1 MNDNPK
7 LLLGKVV
14 SEEIKKKLSAD
25 INKLKGCN
33 IVPKLAAILVG
44 DDPASKIYVNS
55 KHKTFLKMNCLSE
68 VHYLRTNTK
77 ESELL
82 NLIEDLNVSKDVH
95 GILVQFPLPKHLD
108 SNKIISFIDPDK
120 DVDGLHPMNLGHL
133 LQGKPNFI
141 PCTPFGCIQ
150 ILKHYKIQVKS
161 KNIVIVGRSNL
172 VGKPL
177 HALLSQKFNIGNATV
192 TLCHSYSDSINF
204 FTKNADIIIVATG
217 MPNLLKSNMIKEN
230 CVIIDVGINRVNDNS
245 DRGYHI
251 VGDVDYDNVM
261 PKAKYITPVPGGV
274 GPMTITM
281 LLYNTVRSAK
291 IVSGSFEDIFYN

>member
-1 MNDNPK
+1 MNNNPK

-14 SEEIKKKLSAD
+14 SEEIKKKLTVD
-25 INKLKGCN
+25 INNLKNCN
-33 IVPKLAAILVG
+33 IIPKLAAILVG
-44 DDPASKIYVNS
+44 DNPASKIYVNS
-55 KHKTFLKMNCLSE
+55 KHKTFLKMNCLSD
-68 VHYLRTNTK
+68 VHYLPVDTK

-82 NLIEDLNVSKDVH
+82 YLIENLNSSNEVH
-95 GILVQFPLPKHLD
+95 GILVQFPLPKHLN
-108 SNKIISFIDPDK
+108 SNKIISFINPDK
-120 DVDGLHPMNLGHL
+120 DVDGLHPMNLGYL

-150 ILKHYKIQVKS
+150 ILKHYEIEVKS

-192 TLCHSYSDSINF
+192 TLCHSKTDNINY

-217 MPNLLKSNMIKEN
+217 IPNLLKSDMIKKD
-230 CVIIDVGINRVNDNS
+230 CVVIDVGINRINDNS
-245 DRGYHI
+245 DKGYHI

-261 PKAKYITPVPGGV
+261 PLAKHITPVPGGV

-281 LLYNTVRSAK
+281 LLYNTIQSAK
-291 IVSGSFEDIFYN
+291 KASGSFENIFYN

>member
-1 MNDNPK
+1 MKSNQK

-14 SEEIKKKLSAD
+14 SEKIKKKLTKD
-25 INKLKGCN
+25 IDKLN
-33 IVPKLAAILVG
+33 NYSIQPKLAAILVG

-68 VHYLRTNTK
+68 VHYLPADIK

-82 NLIEDLNVSKDVH
+82 NLIEDLNHSKDVH

-108 SNKIISFIDPDK
+108 SNKIISFIDPNK
-120 DVDGLHPMNLGHL
+120 DVDGLHPMNLGNL

-150 ILKHYKIQVKS
+150 ILKHYNIEVKS
-161 KNIVIVGRSNL
+161 KNIVVIGRSNL

-192 TLCHSYSDSINF
+192 TLCHSNTDNINH

-217 MPNLLKSNMIKEN
+217 KPNLLKSYMIKED
-230 CVIIDVGINRVNDNS
+230 CVIIDVGINRIDDDS

-251 VGDVDYDNVM
+251 VCDVDYENVL
-261 PKAKYITPVPGGV
+261 PIVIYITPVPGGV

-291 IVSGSFEDIFYN
+291 KVSGNFKDISYN